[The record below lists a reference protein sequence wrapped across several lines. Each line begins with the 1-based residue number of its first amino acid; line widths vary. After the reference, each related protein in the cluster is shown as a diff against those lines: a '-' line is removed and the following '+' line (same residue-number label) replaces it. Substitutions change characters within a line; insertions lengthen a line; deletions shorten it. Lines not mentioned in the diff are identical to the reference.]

1 MDYLQR
7 LNATLEVKMRLK
19 MKARQEVTVAT
30 AGQYRGAGKKEK
42 GKILEQFVSTTGYS
56 RWYARFVLRNE
67 GRRLQ
72 ADKQTILLAVRSKS
86 RAPRK
91 RAALYDEKV
100 RAALV
105 KLWRMMDYIC
115 GKRLQPILSDLL
127 TILERHNEFSCDR
140 ETRAKLLRISA
151 ASIDRLLKAERR
163 KHELRGRSGT
173 KPGTLLK
180 KQIPIRTFA
189 EWDDQQPGFVEIDL
203 VGHDGGIAAGDYCQ
217 TLDLTD
223 IATTWTETM
232 AVRNKA
238 QAWVFEALKKLRK
251 NLPFPLLGVDSD
263 NGSEFINQHL
273 AEYCEREKLSFTRS
287 RPYRKN
293 DNCFVE
299 QKNYSVVRRAVG
311 YQRYDTEAQ
320 LLLLNE
326 LYATLR
332 LYTNFFQPTMKL
344 QSKVRVGSKVTK
356 RYDRA
361 QTPHQRVLAAPQIS
375 SAKKALLQAKYETL
389 NPAALKR
396 KLMRL
401 QDQLLKTTASA
412 KRVPVRPRQCSNDRY
427 FAKPNRPLT
436 KP

>member
-1 MDYLQR
+1 
-7 LNATLEVKMRLK
+7 
-19 MKARQEVTVAT
+19 MKARQEVTKAT
-30 AGQYRGAGKKEK
+30 AGQYRGASKKEK
-42 GKILEQFVSTTGYS
+42 SKILDQFIGTTGYS
-56 RWYARFVLRNE
+56 RWYARLVLRHE

-72 ADKQTILLAVRSKS
+72 TDQQTIVVVERKS
-86 RAPRK
+86 RTKRK
-91 RAALYDEKV
+91 RARRYDERV
-100 RAALV
+100 QTALV
-105 KLWRMMDYIC
+105 KLWRIMDYIC
-115 GKRLQPILSDLL
+115 GKRLQPMLPELL
-127 TILERHNEFSCDR
+127 PVLERYNEFGCDR

-151 ASIDRLLKAERR
+151 ASIDRLLQPERR
-163 KHELRGRSGT
+163 KYELRGRSGT

-189 EWDDQQPGFVEIDL
+189 EWDEQRPGFVEIDL
-203 VGHDGGIAAGDYCQ
+203 VAHDGGLAAGDYCQ

-223 IATTWTETM
+223 IATTWTETL

-238 QAWVFEALKKLRK
+238 QSWVFAALKEMRQK
-251 NLPFPLLGVDSD
+251 LPFSLLGIDSD
-263 NGSEFINQHL
+263 NGSEFINKYL
-273 AEYCEREKLSFTRS
+273 VEYCQKQKLSFTRS

-311 YQRYDTEAQ
+311 YARYDTEAQ
-320 LLLLNE
+320 LHLLNE

-344 QSKVRVGSKVTK
+344 KSKERVGSKVIK

-361 QTPHQRVLAAPQIS
+361 QTPYQRVLAAPQVS
-375 SAKKALLQAKYETL
+375 EAEKARLRAQYKTL

-401 QDQLLKTTASA
+401 QERLMKSSPATKAV
-412 KRVPVRPRQCSNDRY
+412 RVRPRQCSNDRY
-427 FAKPNRPLT
+427 FSKQPE
-436 KP
+436 K

>member
-1 MDYLQR
+1 
-7 LNATLEVKMRLK
+7 MRLT
-19 MKARQEVTVAT
+19 MKARQEVTQTT
-30 AGQYRGAGKKEK
+30 AGQYRGASKKEK
-42 GKILEQFVSTTGYS
+42 SRILDQFVSTTGYS
-56 RWYARFVLRNE
+56 RWYARLVLRHE

-72 ADKQTILLAVRSKS
+72 IDKQAIVLAVRRCGKGT
-86 RAPRK
+86 RK
-91 RAALYDEKV
+91 RARHYDDKV
-100 RAALV
+100 QAGLV
-105 KLWRMMDYIC
+105 KLWRIMDYIC
-115 GKRLQPILSDLL
+115 GKRLQPLL
-127 TILERHNEFSCDR
+127 PELITVLERHNEFRCDR

-151 ASIDRLLKAERR
+151 ASIDRLLRPERR
-163 KHELRGRSGT
+163 KYELRGRAGT

-189 EWDDQQPGFVEIDL
+189 EWDEQCPGFVEIDL
-203 VGHDGGIAAGDYCQ
+203 VGHDGGVAAGDYCQ

-238 QAWVFEALKKLRK
+238 QTWVFAALKKLRK
-251 NLPFPLLGVDSD
+251 NLPFPLLGIDSD
-263 NGSEFINQHL
+263 NGSEFINEYL
-273 AEYCEREKLSFTRS
+273 TEYCKKQKLSFTRS

-320 LLLLNE
+320 LALLNE

-332 LYTNFFQPTMKL
+332 LYSNFFQPTMKL
-344 QSKVRVGSKVTK
+344 KSKERVGSRVIK

-361 QTPHQRVLAAPQIS
+361 QTPYQRVLDAAQVS
-375 SAKKALLQAKYETL
+375 EAAKQQLRAKYKTL

-401 QDQLLKTTASA
+401 QERLLKSTATTKAV
-412 KRVPVRPRQCSNDRY
+412 RVRPRQCRNDRY
-427 FAKPNRPLT
+427 FTNAPQ
-436 KP
+436 

>member
-1 MDYLQR
+1 
-7 LNATLEVKMRLK
+7 
-19 MKARQEVTVAT
+19 MKARQEVTKAT

-42 GKILEQFVSTTGYS
+42 SKILDQFIATTGYS
-56 RWYARFVLRNE
+56 RWYARLVLRHE
-67 GRRLQ
+67 GRRVQ
-72 ADKQTILLAVRSKS
+72 TDKQTIVVVERKSRSK
-86 RAPRK
+86 RK
-91 RAALYDEKV
+91 RVCRYDEKV
-100 RAALV
+100 QTALV
-105 KLWRMMDYIC
+105 RLWRIMDYIC
-115 GKRLQPILSDLL
+115 GKRLQPQLPELI
-127 TILERHNEFSCDR
+127 TVLERYNEFPCDR
-140 ETRAKLLRISA
+140 ETRAKLLCISA
-151 ASIDRLLKAERR
+151 ASIDRLLKPERR
-163 KHELRGRSGT
+163 KYELRGRSGT

-189 EWDDQQPGFVEIDL
+189 EWDEQRPGFVEIDL

-223 IATTWTETM
+223 IATTWTETR

-251 NLPFPLLGVDSD
+251 NLPFPLLGIDSD
-263 NGSEFINQHL
+263 NGSEFINQYL
-273 AEYCEREKLSFTRS
+273 TDYCKEEKLSFTRS

-311 YQRYDTEAQ
+311 YGRYDREAQ
-320 LLLLNE
+320 LVLLNE

-344 QSKVRVGSKVTK
+344 KSKERVESKVTK
-356 RYDRA
+356 RYDEA
-361 QTPHQRVLAAPQIS
+361 QTPYQRVLAAPQVS
-375 SAKKALLQAKYETL
+375 ETDKQRLRAKYKTL

-401 QDQLLKTTASA
+401 QERLMKSTASQKA
-412 KRVPVRPRQCSNDRY
+412 VRVRPRQCNNDRY
-427 FAKPNRPLT
+427 FT
-436 KP
+436 KQPER